1 MKSGSSPAPKP
12 SSRAIASPCSIAG
25 EHDPGD
31 TATSP
36 DRPATPDLEDHSF
49 QAEEGISA
57 FGIVGELTAFF
68 IEMPDC
74 QGQHGCS
81 ISHVYWRS

>member
-1 MKSGSSPAPKP
+1 
-12 SSRAIASPCSIAG
+12 
-25 EHDPGD
+25 
-31 TATSP
+31 
-36 DRPATPDLEDHSF
+36 
-49 QAEEGISA
+49 
-57 FGIVGELTAFF
+57 LTAFF